1 MTQAGT
7 WKVLLMCSLLF
18 YAATC
23 SGVASAASELKL
35 EGPLEPVAEGYFQ
48 LHINEP
54 QHPPDV
60 VIEQSSTPSFQSITA
75 RYSPMGDF
83 QQISLS
89 GFASGDYYF
98 RARSQE
104 MLSNTV
110 HVVVAHHSLQQA
122 FTLFF
127 IGAALFAVLV
137 LCILR
142 YHRLQ
147 QKQVTTHHD

>member
-18 YAATC
+18 YAATFNA
-23 SGVASAASELKL
+23 VVSAASELQL
-35 EGPLEPVAEGYFQ
+35 EGPVEPVAEGYFK

-54 QHPPDV
+54 LHPPDV
-60 VIEQSSTPSFQSITA
+60 VIEQSNSPSFQSITA

-83 QQISLS
+83 QQVSLS

-98 RARSQE
+98 RARSQD

-127 IGAALFAVLV
+127 IGAVLFTVLT
-137 LCILR
+137 LCILG
-142 YHRLQ
+142 YHRAYQ
-147 QKQVTTHHD
+147 RQVDRHHE